1 MHVLAVAF
9 FIFAPIAPHGCPVV
23 VTGRNTVASR
33 HACFPPE
40 FSTARLYNMDQ
51 PSPTKILLGISGSIA
66 AYKATLLARELMRG
80 GAEVRV
86 VMTPAAT
93 KFLPALTMENLTR
106 HPVAVEMFDHGI
118 QNNGSW
124 HIHLA
129 RWCDAMIIAPCSAA
143 TLGRLA
149 NGICDTALA
158 TVALALPPEKSL
170 LLAPAM
176 DTEMWIHPATQRNV
190 GILQSYGAIV
200 IPPASGALASGFSG
214 EGRLPDTPV
223 LVDAILSTPKA
234 RPTQQREQQP
244 SVPQQPTAE
253 DAIRAAVE
261 RPNTSLQDGV
271 DERAFDAELELIALK
286 KGEPINKWHGKKVVI
301 TAGPTYEKIDA
312 VRFIGNYSSG
322 KMGFAL
328 ADVAAKLGAH
338 VTLVAGPVSL
348 PTPEGVVRIDVE
360 STEQMYKAVNTLTE
374 DANIFIL
381 AAAVADYMPIHQH
394 TEKLKKTEVGNS
406 MTIELQQTP
415 DILASLGKQK
425 RDGQVLVGFALETNN
440 VEEYGKQKLEK
451 KNCDMIV
458 MNAANKPNSGFGGDN
473 NTITILTR
481 DGSLRSFPPMSKH
494 DCAREI
500 LGAIERCW

>member
-1 MHVLAVAF
+1 
-9 FIFAPIAPHGCPVV
+9 
-23 VTGRNTVASR
+23 
-33 HACFPPE
+33 
-40 FSTARLYNMDQ
+40 MDTQ
-51 PSPTKILLGISGSIA
+51 LSPTKILLGISGSIA
-66 AYKATLLARELMRG
+66 AYKATLLARELMRH

-93 KFLPALTMENLTR
+93 KFIPALTMENLTR
-106 HPVAVEMFDHGI
+106 HPVAVEMFDEGI

-129 RWCDAMIIAPCSAA
+129 RWCDAMLIAPCSAA
-143 TLGRLA
+143 TLARLA
-149 NGICDTALA
+149 NGLCDTALA
-158 TVALALPPEKSL
+158 TVALALPPEKPL

-176 DTEMWIHPATQRNV
+176 DTEMWVHPATQRNI
-190 GILQSYGAIV
+190 GILQSYDIVV

-223 LVDAILSTPKA
+223 LVDAVFSTLGAQPM
-234 RPTQQREQQP
+234 QQPEQQP
-244 SVPQQPTAE
+244 QQQPSTPQQPTAE
-253 DAIRAAVE
+253 DAVRAVVE
-261 RPNTSLQDGV
+261 RPDTSLQDGV

-286 KGEPINKWHGKKVVI
+286 KGTPLNKWHGKKVVI

-328 ADVAAKLGAH
+328 AGVAATLGAD
-338 VTLVAGPVSL
+338 VTLVTGPVSL
-348 PTPEGVVRIDVE
+348 PTPEGVVRIDTE
-360 STEQMYKAVNTLTE
+360 SAVQMHKSVNTMTE
-374 DANIFIL
+374 SADVFIL
-381 AAAVADYMPIHQH
+381 AAAVADYMPVHQH
-394 TEKLKKTEVGNS
+394 AEKLKKTEVGES

-415 DILASLGKQK
+415 DILAGLGKQK
-425 RDGQVLVGFALETNN
+425 RDGQILVGFALETTNA
-440 VEEYGKQKLEK
+440 EEYGKQKLEK

-458 MNAANKPNSGFGGDN
+458 INTANKPNSGFGGDN
-473 NTITILTR
+473 NTISILTR

-500 LGAIERCW
+500 LGAIERWW